1 VATAPTSS
9 EAFDI
14 EVAILLVVF
23 KAVYNICADDAMPGE
38 PLGGGSGGSGR
49 LSAAVSEEEATTLEA
64 VLEHVRS
71 SEDFMSASEELAE
84 LSGRLLGQLLI
95 IIRKFEAGHLVPI

>member
-1 VATAPTSS
+1 MATSPSS
-9 EAFDI
+9 SDAFDV

-23 KAVYNICADDAMPGE
+23 KAVYNICADDAVPGE
-38 PLGGGSGGSGR
+38 PLGGGGGSGR
-49 LSAAVSEEEATTLEA
+49 QTAAVTEEEATTLEA
-64 VLEHVRS
+64 VLEHVRG

-95 IIRKFEAGHLVPI
+95 ILRKFEAGHLLPI